1 MRLTT
6 KFSAF
11 VTLLTGLT
19 IFVTLLGCSLSF
31 YNAIQ
36 YKFSHRVQAVATAID
51 THLLSNDF
59 STLRPQIT
67 ELMMSAD
74 IVRVDLLHGDKQVYT
89 LARNGSY
96 RPVGTNDLFRELSVP
111 LIKHPGMSLRLV
123 YQDPMGNYFHS
134 LMTTAP
140 LTGAIGFIIL
150 MLFLAVRW
158 LQRQLAGQE
167 LLETRATRILNGE
180 RGSNV
185 LGTIYEWPPRTSSAL
200 DTLLCEIQN
209 AREQH
214 SRLDTLIRSYAAQD
228 MKTGLNNRL
237 FFDNQ
242 LATLLEDQEKVGTHG
257 IVMMIRLPDFNML
270 SDTWG
275 HSQVEE
281 QFFSLTNLLSTF
293 MMRYPGAL
301 LARYHRSDFAAL
313 LPHRTLKEAESIAS
327 QLIKAVDTLP
337 NNKMLDRDDMI
348 HIGICAWRSGQDTEQ
363 VMEHAESATRN
374 AGLQGGN
381 SWAIYDDSLPEKGRG
396 NVRWRTLIE
405 QMLSRGGPRLYQKPA
420 VTREGRVHHRELM
433 CRIFDGNEE
442 VSSAEYM
449 PMVLQFG
456 LSEEYDRLL
465 ISRLIPLLRYWPEE
479 NLAIQV
485 TVESLIRPRF
495 QRWLRDTLMQCEKSQ
510 RRRIIIELAEA
521 DVGQHISRLQPVIR
535 LVNALGVR
543 VAVNQAGLTL
553 VSTSWI
559 KELNVELLKLHP
571 GLVRNIEKRTENQ
584 LLVQSLVEA
593 CSGTSTQVYATGV
606 RSRSEWQTLI
616 QRGVTGGQGDF
627 FASSQPLDTNVKNI
641 HKDTR
646 FNLPFNPFSRRITRA
661 ASHGSVLV
669 CSPDCCSTYAD
680 E

>member
-1 MRLTT
+1 
-6 KFSAF
+6 
-11 VTLLTGLT
+11 
-19 IFVTLLGCSLSF
+19 
-31 YNAIQ
+31 
-36 YKFSHRVQAVATAID
+36 
-51 THLLSNDF
+51 
-59 STLRPQIT
+59 
-67 ELMMSAD
+67 
-74 IVRVDLLHGDKQVYT
+74 
-89 LARNGSY
+89 
-96 RPVGTNDLFRELSVP
+96 
-111 LIKHPGMSLRLV
+111 MSLRLV

-140 LTGAIGFIIL
+140 LTGAIGFIIV

-200 DTLLCEIQN
+200 DTLLREIQN

-228 MKTGLNNRL
+228 VKTGLNNRL

-281 QFFSLTNLLSTF
+281 QFFTLTNLLSTF

-313 LPHRTLKEAESIAS
+313 LPHRTLKEAESIAG

-420 VTREGRVHHRELM
+420 VTREGQVHHRELM

-456 LSEEYDRLL
+456 LSEEYDRLQ

-510 RRRIIIELAEA
+510 RKRIIIELAEA

>member
-1 MRLTT
+1 
-6 KFSAF
+6 
-11 VTLLTGLT
+11 
-19 IFVTLLGCSLSF
+19 
-31 YNAIQ
+31 
-36 YKFSHRVQAVATAID
+36 
-51 THLLSNDF
+51 
-59 STLRPQIT
+59 
-67 ELMMSAD
+67 
-74 IVRVDLLHGDKQVYT
+74 
-89 LARNGSY
+89 
-96 RPVGTNDLFRELSVP
+96 
-111 LIKHPGMSLRLV
+111 
-123 YQDPMGNYFHS
+123 
-134 LMTTAP
+134 
-140 LTGAIGFIIL
+140 
-150 MLFLAVRW
+150 
-158 LQRQLAGQE
+158 
-167 LLETRATRILNGE
+167 
-180 RGSNV
+180 
-185 LGTIYEWPPRTSSAL
+185 
-200 DTLLCEIQN
+200 
-209 AREQH
+209 
-214 SRLDTLIRSYAAQD
+214 
-228 MKTGLNNRL
+228 
-237 FFDNQ
+237 
-242 LATLLEDQEKVGTHG
+242 
-257 IVMMIRLPDFNML
+257 
-270 SDTWG
+270 
-275 HSQVEE
+275 
-281 QFFSLTNLLSTF
+281 
-293 MMRYPGAL
+293 
-301 LARYHRSDFAAL
+301 
-313 LPHRTLKEAESIAS
+313 
-327 QLIKAVDTLP
+327 
-337 NNKMLDRDDMI
+337 MLDRDDMI

-420 VTREGRVHHRELM
+420 VTREGQVHHRELM

-456 LSEEYDRLL
+456 LSEEYDRLQ

-495 QRWLRDTLMQCEKSQ
+495 QRWLRDTLMQCERSQ
-510 RRRIIIELAEA
+510 RKRIIIELAEA

>member
-19 IFVTLLGCSLSF
+19 IFVTLIGCSLSF

-36 YKFSHRVQAVATAID
+36 YKMSHRVQAVATAID
-51 THLLSNDF
+51 THLVSRDYNALSPHIN
-59 STLRPQIT
+59 

-74 IVRVDLLHGDKQVYT
+74 IVRLDLRQGEKTIFTQT
-89 LARNGSY
+89 RANSY
-96 RPVGTNDLFRELSVP
+96 RPVGTSNMFRELSVP
-111 LIKHPGMSLRLV
+111 LLKHPGMTMDLV

-140 LTGAIGFIIL
+140 LTLAIGFIIL

-158 LQRQLAGQE
+158 LQRQLSGQE
-167 LLETRATRILNGE
+167 LLEVRSTRILNGE
-180 RGSNV
+180 RGPNV
-185 LGTIYEWPPRTSSAL
+185 RGSVYEWPARTSSAL
-200 DTLLCEIQN
+200 DMLLSEIQS
-209 AREQH
+209 AQEQR

-228 MKTGLNNRL
+228 TKTGLSNRL

-242 LATLLEDQEKVGTHG
+242 LATLLDDQEKVGAHG
-257 IVMMIRLPDFNML
+257 VVMMIRLPDFNL
-270 SDTWG
+270 LRDSWG
-275 HSQVEE
+275 RNLAEE
-281 QFFSLTNLLSTF
+281 ELFSLINLLSTF
-293 MMRYPGAL
+293 ILRFPGAL
-301 LARYHRSDFAAL
+301 LARYHRSDFAVL
-313 LPHRTLKEAESIAS
+313 LPHRTLKEAESVAG
-327 QLIKAVDTLP
+327 QLLKAVDALP
-337 NNKMLDRDDMI
+337 TNKMLDRDDMF
-348 HIGICAWRSGQDTEQ
+348 HIGICAWRSGQSTEQ
-363 VMEHAESATRN
+363 VMEHAEAATRN
-374 AGLQGGN
+374 AVLQGGN
-381 SWAIYDDSLPEKGRG
+381 SWAVYDDTLPEKGRG

-405 QMLSRGGPRLYQKPA
+405 QMLSRGGPRIYQKPA

-433 CRIFDGNEE
+433 CRIFDGHEE

-456 LSEEYDRLL
+456 LSEEYDRLQ
-465 ISRLIPLLRYWPEE
+465 ISRVIPLLGYWPEE

-510 RRRIIIELAEA
+510 RKRIIIELAEA

-543 VAVNQAGLTL
+543 VAVTQAGLTL

-593 CSGTSTQVYATGV
+593 CSGTHTQVYATGV
-606 RSRSEWQTLI
+606 RSRGEWQTLTA
-616 QRGVTGGQGDF
+616 RGVAGGQGDF
-627 FASSQPLDTNVKNI
+627 FASSQPLDTNVK
-641 HKDTR
+641 KYSQR
-646 FNLPFNPFSRRITRA
+646 Y
-661 ASHGSVLV
+661 SV
-669 CSPDCCSTYAD
+669 
-680 E
+680 

>member
-19 IFVTLLGCSLSF
+19 IFVILIGCSLSF

-36 YKFSHRVQAVATAID
+36 YKMSHRVQAVATAID
-51 THLLSNDF
+51 THLVSRDYNALSPHIN
-59 STLRPQIT
+59 

-74 IVRVDLLHGDKQVYT
+74 IVRLDLRQGEKTIFTQT
-89 LARNGSY
+89 RASSY
-96 RPVGTNDLFRELSVP
+96 RPVGTSNMFRELSVP
-111 LIKHPGMSLRLV
+111 LLKHPGMTMDLV

-140 LTGAIGFIIL
+140 LTLAIGFIIL

-158 LQRQLAGQE
+158 LQRQLSGQE
-167 LLETRATRILNGE
+167 LLEVRSTRILNGE
-180 RGSNV
+180 RGPNV
-185 LGTIYEWPPRTSSAL
+185 RGSVYEWPARTSSAL
-200 DTLLCEIQN
+200 DMLLSEIQS
-209 AREQH
+209 AQEQR

-228 MKTGLNNRL
+228 TKTGLSNRL

-242 LATLLEDQEKVGTHG
+242 LATLLDDQEKVGAHG
-257 IVMMIRLPDFNML
+257 VVMMIRLPDFNL
-270 SDTWG
+270 LRDSWG
-275 HSQVEE
+275 RNLAEE
-281 QFFSLTNLLSTF
+281 ELFSLINLLSTF
-293 MMRYPGAL
+293 ILRFPGAL
-301 LARYHRSDFAAL
+301 LARYHRSDFAVL
-313 LPHRTLKEAESIAS
+313 LPHRTLKEAESVAG
-327 QLIKAVDTLP
+327 QLLKAVDALP
-337 NNKMLDRDDMI
+337 TNKMLDRDDMF
-348 HIGICAWRSGQDTEQ
+348 HIGICAWRSGQSTEQ
-363 VMEHAESATRN
+363 VMEHAEAATRN
-374 AGLQGGN
+374 AVLQGGN
-381 SWAIYDDSLPEKGRG
+381 SWAVYDDTLPEKGRG

-405 QMLSRGGPRLYQKPA
+405 QMLSRGGPRIYQKPA

-433 CRIFDGNEE
+433 CRIFDGHEE

-456 LSEEYDRLL
+456 LSEEYDRLQ
-465 ISRLIPLLRYWPEE
+465 ISRVIPLLGYWPEE

-510 RRRIIIELAEA
+510 RKRIIIELAEA

-543 VAVNQAGLTL
+543 VAVTQAGLTL

-593 CSGTSTQVYATGV
+593 CSGTHTQVYATGV
-606 RSRSEWQTLI
+606 RSRGEWQTLTA
-616 QRGVTGGQGDF
+616 RGVAGGQGDF
-627 FASSQPLDTNVKNI
+627 FASSQPLDTNVK
-641 HKDTR
+641 KYSQR
-646 FNLPFNPFSRRITRA
+646 Y
-661 ASHGSVLV
+661 SV
-669 CSPDCCSTYAD
+669 
-680 E
+680 